1 MINNEVC
8 ADRIKFYLFALAAFL
23 AFRSLF
29 ALEKDKKKKRSKVTP
44 IFFEVAVIYEWFGGE
59 QKSPTAL
66 HLQVTFAAWV

>member
-8 ADRIKFYLFALAAFL
+8 ADGTKFYLFALAAFL

-29 ALEKDKKKKRSKVTP
+29 ALEKDKKRKDPRLLLF
-44 IFFEVAVIYEWFGGE
+44 FFEVVVIYERFGGE

-66 HLQVTFAAWV
+66 HLQVTFAA